1 MGTFIYFSDE
11 QKSRANS
18 VDLAVLL
25 RRRGEKLMPSGR
37 DKRLAS
43 DHSITVRGSQW
54 FDHATGEGGLA
65 VDFVRRFYNLS
76 FPEAVTL
83 LLDGEQGE
91 DYHAAEEKSTEPP
104 RPFAAPSI
112 NEGMRRA
119 YAYLTRQRGI
129 EREIVNSF
137 AQVGL
142 LYEDAEHHNAVF
154 IGKDEHGVARHAHK
168 RSVNS
173 EGKAFRINVEGSD
186 PRYSFHWTGTTER
199 LYVFEAPIDLMSF
212 ITLYPQDWRSHSY
225 VALCGTAEHAML
237 WMLEQNPQLQKV
249 SLCLDNDDAGQK
261 AVERLTGLLQ
271 ERGYFDV
278 VPMLPEA
285 KDWNDELLAQGQERQ
300 SFSMSLGVIEKA
312 SHHEYKS
319 ELNAHNSAHSYL
331 L

>member
-11 QKSRANS
+11 QKHRANS
-18 VDLAVLL
+18 VNLAVFL
-25 RRRGEKLMPSGR
+25 RSRGEKLLPSGR
-37 DKRLAS
+37 DKRLTS

-83 LLDGEQGE
+83 LLDGEQSD
-91 DYHAAEEKSTEPP
+91 DYHAAKEKSTEPP

-129 EREIVNSF
+129 DREIINSF
-137 AQVGL
+137 AQAGL
-142 LYEDAEHHNAVF
+142 LYEDAEYHNAVF
-154 IGKDEHGVARHAHK
+154 IGKDEHGIARHAHK

-186 PRYSFHWTGTTER
+186 PRCSFHWTGTTEQ

-212 ITLYPQDWRSHSY
+212 ITLYPQDWCSHSY
-225 VALCGTAEHAML
+225 VALCGTSEHAVL
-237 WMLEQNPQLQKV
+237 WMLEQNPQLQNV
-249 SLCLDNDDAGQK
+249 TLCLDNDDAGQK
-261 AVERLTGLLQ
+261 AVERLTGILH
-271 ERGYFDV
+271 ENGYMDI
-278 VPMLPEA
+278 VPLLPEA
-285 KDWNDELLAQGQERQ
+285 KDWNEELLVQ
-300 SFSMSLGVIEKA
+300 
-312 SHHEYKS
+312 
-319 ELNAHNSAHSYL
+319 
-331 L
+331 